1 MTPAT
6 VVKAATTLMPT
17 AVRPP
22 ENSVV
27 SNSTINIRETINS
40 KDSSNRGSPETPTAA
55 KAQKL
60 QGQ

>member
-1 MTPAT
+1 
-6 VVKAATTLMPT
+6 VKAATTLMPT